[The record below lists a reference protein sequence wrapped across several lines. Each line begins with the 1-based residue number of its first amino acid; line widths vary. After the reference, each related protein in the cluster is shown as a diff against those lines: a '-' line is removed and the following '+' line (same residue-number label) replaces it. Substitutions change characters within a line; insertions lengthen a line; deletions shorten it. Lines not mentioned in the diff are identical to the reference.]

1 VPGLVNIL
9 WLLCTLLEV
18 VVVVCAVA
26 KGTFRRYL
34 ILNLY
39 MAASV
44 LISIGRYR
52 ILSHYGYSSSEYLYF
67 YYYSD
72 ALLTIFLYF
81 ALTSLYAHVFS
92 DLSASRLVR
101 LGAVLLLAG
110 TALFSYGVV
119 QQSNAKLI
127 THFVLELSQNL
138 YFVGL
143 VLTYVLWAAIMKLR
157 ESRTQ
162 LVQLVLSLGVYFSL
176 FAATYALTNLY
187 PAKRAVFLSFVQ
199 LFGFV
204 LPLAWAYA
212 FWKLNDNDRMQ
223 PARLALVPR

>member
-1 VPGLVNIL
+1 
-9 WLLCTLLEV
+9 
-18 VVVVCAVA
+18 
-26 KGTFRRYL
+26 
-34 ILNLY
+34 

-92 DLSASRLVR
+92 DLSAHRLVR

-187 PAKRAVFLSFVQ
+187 PAKRAIFLSFVQ

-212 FWKLNDNDRMQ
+212 FWKLNDSDRMR